1 MIQTIMTERLPLWL
15 QSLDPSTITPSPVG
29 AGDNWPSGL
38 PRLSPTEIASIHR
51 QDMLDTF
58 EALFDPA
65 IDALSG
71 GTSITKFL
79 SMDHRQPHPGRFMR
93 WIKAD
98 PSRYKQYLD
107 ARDIAAEL
115 ISNDIV
121 GIADGTDNPLEDVA
135 RSKLRVDARKL
146 VMGFDAKERF
156 TTTTKVDVTST
167 NTSITAALTTAR
179 SRLTQIPAMTRDDVV
194 DVTPLGYRLKLD
206 NQDAVGSVE
215 NDEDEE

>member
-167 NTSITAALTTAR
+167 NISITAALTTAR
-179 SRLTQIPAMTRDDVV
+179 SRLTQIPEMTRDDVV